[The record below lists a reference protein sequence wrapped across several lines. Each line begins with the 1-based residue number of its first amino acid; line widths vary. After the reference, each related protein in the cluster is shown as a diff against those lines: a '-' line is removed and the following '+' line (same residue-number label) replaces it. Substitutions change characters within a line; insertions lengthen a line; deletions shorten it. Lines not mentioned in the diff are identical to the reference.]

1 MIRRHPAIKA
11 VGTVLGSMGIVACLA
26 SMILVWIA
34 GDRVGRVTESLF
46 ASADRSLV
54 AVRQRVLQTHERVAD
69 AKITAADVEKTLRDW
84 TRREVGERLVS
95 KSGAAEKTK
104 KVASTL
110 QQADLWLEVA
120 ESSTALF
127 GELLAVAVVENPRT
141 STSIDH
147 LSGEITDLRTELRQ
161 ARQFIDSLNER
172 IDSSDEK
179 SLSQRVEQAAQLAV
193 RVVATLGSVDS
204 RLGKLEERLSAA
216 KERLHDLDASA
227 QRWIF
232 VATIG
237 ATLLVLWMMVGQAA
251 LCRLAWHGPGR
262 PQL

>member
-1 MIRRHPAIKA
+1 
-11 VGTVLGSMGIVACLA
+11 L
-26 SMILVWIA
+26 
-34 GDRVGRVTESLF
+34 GRVTESLF

-69 AKITAADVEKTLRDW
+69 AKITAADVEKSLKDW
-84 TRREVGERLVS
+84 TRRQVGERLVL
-95 KSGAAEKTK
+95 KSSAAEKTQ

-127 GELLAVAVVENPRT
+127 GELLAVAMVENPRT

-147 LSGEITDLRTELRQ
+147 LSGEITDLRKELTQ
-161 ARQFIDSLNER
+161 ARQFIDGLNER
-172 IDSSDEK
+172 IADSSDEK